1 MPTSA
6 SEYKTGKTKVI
17 TLPSFLSDGKTH
29 PEFKIRK
36 PNARAY
42 ARLLTVLDV
51 GETAGLT
58 KEQIKG
64 LTAEKFSTYEGKIA
78 LLEALDSVIVNTVV
92 EPKVVLESTGSPNEV
107 LVDDIPIDD
116 QMAIVEYVLD
126 MVDLSDEKMKEMES
140 FQQGTG
146 SEVSRFSS

>member
-1 MPTSA
+1 
-6 SEYKTGKTKVI
+6 
-17 TLPSFLSDGKTH
+17 
-29 PEFKIRK
+29 
-36 PNARAY
+36 
-42 ARLLTVLDV
+42 
-51 GETAGLT
+51 
-58 KEQIKG
+58 
-64 LTAEKFSTYEGKIA
+64 
-78 LLEALDSVIVNTVV
+78 
-92 EPKVVLESTGSPNEV
+92 V